1 MCKIFYI
8 LSRNFFSLL
17 SKLFQILHRNI
28 SRFSYLFSHLRA
40 LPVSLAILVMTPANH
55 SVCQSL
61 TQSQRFPV
69 PPFNAILFPPQMN
82 HDEIYVRFDL
92 NQFIEVFIITD
103 FCSLFGLNRLFTTTI
118 FLGYLASKDVD
129 YFHSDG
135 SGYINFH
142 DNNLT
147 KFWHRFKV
155 VKRGR
160 EKEKDREREREKS
173 THKLCTNFEIN

>member
-1 MCKIFYI
+1 
-8 LSRNFFSLL
+8 
-17 SKLFQILHRNI
+17 
-28 SRFSYLFSHLRA
+28 
-40 LPVSLAILVMTPANH
+40 MTPANH

-69 PPFNAILFPPQMN
+69 PPFNAILFPPRMN

-103 FCSLFGLNRLFTTTI
+103 FCSLFGLNRLFTTSI
-118 FLGYLASKDVD
+118 FLRYLASKLFFD

-135 SGYINFH
+135 SGYINFL

-155 VKRGR
+155 VKREGER
-160 EKEKDREREREKS
+160 EKERNRR
-173 THKLCTNFEIN
+173 TNCVQILR

>member
-1 MCKIFYI
+1 M
-8 LSRNFFSLL
+8 
-17 SKLFQILHRNI
+17 
-28 SRFSYLFSHLRA
+28 
-40 LPVSLAILVMTPANH
+40 AILVMTPANH

-69 PPFNAILFPPQMN
+69 PPFNAILFPPRMN

-118 FLGYLASKDVD
+118 FPRYLDSKDVD
-129 YFHSDG
+129 YFLSDG
-135 SGYINFH
+135 SGYINFL

-160 EKEKDREREREKS
+160 EIERKRERNRR
-173 THKLCTNFEIN
+173 TNCVQILR

>member
-8 LSRNFFSLL
+8 LSKNFFSLL
-17 SKLFQILHRNI
+17 SKLFQILYRNI
-28 SRFSYLFSHLRA
+28 SRFSYLFPHLRA

-69 PPFNAILFPPQMN
+69 PPFNAILFPPRMN

-92 NQFIEVFIITD
+92 NQFIEVFII
-103 FCSLFGLNRLFTTTI
+103 NRLFTTTI
-118 FLGYLASKDVD
+118 FLRYLASKDVD
-129 YFHSDG
+129 YFLSDG
-135 SGYINFH
+135 SGYINFL

-155 VKRGR
+155 VKR
-160 EKEKDREREREKS
+160 EKERGRNRR
-173 THKLCTNFEIN
+173 TNCVQILR